1 MILNNS
7 EGTKVAEF
15 ELGNVHIGNYKA
27 KCLVF
32 EEEYVD
38 SDGNKP
44 MLKTTIQKLVSLQG
58 YSIVT
63 ANGANVSLKG
73 TEADIIEQLRS
84 LGIQSSKSSNI
95 ISKKAVEV
103 FAKADDNDPNFIN
116 VTVIVYEEGKSL
128 TTVSLK
134 YPRTH
139 KTISVKEIIE
149 DLSATD
155 EFKSVLETGTNIE
168 FKGLVLASDGDN
180 KILKNKVKFA
190 EDVSLRCLWE
200 HLETYPITDDDVE
213 IVNTETTEFD
223 ATKEYL
229 IKNEAGEYIPVEE
242 GTVAFAEGVTYYVL
256 K

>member
-1 MILNNS
+1 MILKDS

-32 EEEYVD
+32 EEEITGGD
-38 SDGNKP
+38 KP
-44 MLKTTIQKLVSLQG
+44 ILKTTIQKLASLQG

-63 ANGANVSLKG
+63 ANGAEVSLEG
-73 TEADIIEQLRS
+73 TEADIIEQLKS
-84 LGIQSSKSSNI
+84 LGIQSSKSSNV

-116 VTVIVYEEGKSL
+116 VVIIVSDANEEQI
-128 TTVSLK
+128 TVSLK

-139 KTISVKEIIE
+139 RTISVKEIVE

-155 EFKSVLETGTNIE
+155 EFKSVLETHSG
-168 FKGLVLASDGDN
+168 FKGLVLTSDN
-180 KILKNKVKFA
+180 NVKILKDKVKFA
-190 EDVSLRCLWE
+190 EDVSLTCVWE
-200 HLETYPITDDDVE
+200 DLETHTITDNDVE
-213 IVNTETTEFD
+213 VVNTATTEFD

>member
-1 MILNNS
+1 MILKDS

-32 EEEYVD
+32 EEEITGGD
-38 SDGNKP
+38 KP
-44 MLKTTIQKLVSLQG
+44 ILKTTIQKLASLQG

-63 ANGANVSLKG
+63 ANGAEVSLEG
-73 TEADIIEQLRS
+73 AEAEIIEQLRS
-84 LGIQSSKSSNI
+84 LGIQSSKSSNV
-95 ISKKAVEV
+95 ISEKAVEV

-116 VTVIVYEEGKSL
+116 VVIIVSDADEEQI
-128 TTVSLK
+128 TVSLK

-139 KTISVKEIIE
+139 KTISVKEIVE

-155 EFKSVLETGTNIE
+155 EFKSVLETHSG
-168 FKGLVLASDGDN
+168 FKGLVLTSDN
-180 KILKNKVKFA
+180 NVKILKDKVKFA
-190 EDVSLRCLWE
+190 EDVSLTCVWE
-200 HLETYPITDDDVE
+200 DLETHAITDNDVE
-213 IVNTETTEFD
+213 IVNTATTEFD